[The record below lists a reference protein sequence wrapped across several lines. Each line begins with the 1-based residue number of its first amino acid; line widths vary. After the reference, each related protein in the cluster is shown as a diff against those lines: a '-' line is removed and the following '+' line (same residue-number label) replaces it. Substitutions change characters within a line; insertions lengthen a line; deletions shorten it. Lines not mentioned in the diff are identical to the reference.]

1 MIVFVNDP
9 KRTVIS
15 LSIPMGKAGADQFKE
30 MLEDYRLTC
39 ARTEAKKSR
48 TIFHDISGSLFAMG
62 QLLKT
67 LEEFA
72 WDSPEKFY
80 ILVSSRKKGVKK
92 DEHGSETRRE
102 AGEGSEGG
110 NPEGTDQASGHGEA
124 DPVGGDCPAD
134 RGPADK
140 PVEGHEEEPGTDDH
154 CDQ

>member
-1 MIVFVNDP
+1 MIVFMNDP

-15 LSIPMGKAGADQFKE
+15 LSIPAEDATPFKSL
-30 MLEDYRLTC
+30 LESYNLSFVS
-39 ARTEAKKSR
+39 EEKKKGR
-48 TIFHDISGSLFAMG
+48 IILRDISGPILKMSN
-62 QLLKT
+62 LLST
-67 LEEFA
+67 IDDAEA
-72 WDSPEKFY
+72 GWDGPKNIY

-134 RGPADK
+134 RSPADK
-140 PVEGHEEEPGTDDH
+140 PAEGHEEEPGTDDY